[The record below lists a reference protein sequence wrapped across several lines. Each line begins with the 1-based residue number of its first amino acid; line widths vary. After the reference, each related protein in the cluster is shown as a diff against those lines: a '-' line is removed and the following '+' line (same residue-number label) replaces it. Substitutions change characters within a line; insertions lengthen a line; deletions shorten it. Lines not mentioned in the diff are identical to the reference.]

1 MANFLDTIDAK
12 TLEEIKSR
20 DEEYIILRKQAAE
33 LKMMKEKLRQ
43 AEFEQL
49 KQEVNECKTKLNNIT
64 KAKIKDMLH
73 KFFEEHIVSQTG
85 STIKTVDVMTKAN
98 EVLASHKLRFTKFE
112 VAQFMKDRGISKKKG
127 ANHTFYVDVKF
138 V

>member
-20 DEEYIILRKQAAE
+20 DEEYIMLRKQAAE

-49 KQEVNECKTKLNNIT
+49 K
-64 KAKIKDMLH
+64 
-73 KFFEEHIVSQTG
+73 
-85 STIKTVDVMTKAN
+85 
-98 EVLASHKLRFTKFE
+98 
-112 VAQFMKDRGISKKKG
+112 
-127 ANHTFYVDVKF
+127 
-138 V
+138 